1 MKDKLQRQIERLT
14 RAHRRRSRWQRLVAV
29 LACAVALYTLG
40 VLMMPAVA
48 MEGEPRC
55 GQAEHTHTD
64 TCYARVLTCG
74 QEEGDNHTHTEAC
87 DTRELTC
94 GLAEHIHTDVC
105 YQDAAKSTVTPEPGT
120 TAGPTA
126 TPKPEPTSEPTT
138 TPEPGMTTEP
148 TVTPEPGTTTE
159 PTASPEPGTTTEPT
173 ATPEPGTTTGP
184 TATPDQTEG
193 QEDDNGDQ
201 ADDASVFAVEKAEDG
216 VIARGNCGYDGYGSD
231 DSNLTWKLTGDGTLT
246 ISGNGA
252 MKNYGSEYWPG
263 GAPWDQY
270 SDKIVKI
277 IVEEGVTS
285 LGRNAFGSTMRNATE
300 IHLPESL
307 ITIGIRA
314 LRGYPWDTF
323 TIPKNV
329 RSINRFNDSDSVLNE
344 LIIPYDTQ
352 LDTSSY
358 KPEFYT
364 RKLVWDTDKNLDVLY
379 ARLDGFLKEVSI
391 GPNVTRICTSRIYNF
406 LDCLSSGGGKTLLWG
421 GQRWITIEQDMSF
434 GNGYPSYSCL
444 DNLTSGAY
452 YIDGQ
457 VGQGAFYRIENGKA
471 TLALLL
477 AADQTEYK
485 IPASIPASGDEGAAK
500 IPVTAIMAN
509 AFAKDVSLESLTIEA
524 PEKMVSLPDY
534 AFTGASQLEKING
547 ETQAK
552 EIMALFTNED
562 FQHGGMPF
570 LGTKIIGDSDIDST
584 LEGYTITST
593 DGTLQVKVKT
603 AAGSKYPIPTK
614 DNAYFYYTGEEAS
627 TSITITNP
635 GEHIQ
640 DTNMGDV
647 VRVYV
652 NLNGTGVTA
661 NYAAGKTYD
670 IVAKAG
676 DNSTGKTYQ
685 LTVTKIDD
693 VTWCYEFERPLNGD
707 TYSIDL
713 KQKAYS
719 GYVGNRDCIIRAIIA
734 KNTADRKQ
742 IPPLADQSYEKL
754 CWRVQPVKQKMT
766 SERISANL
774 ENRNGV
780 AEASIDT
787 RFVTISGV
795 GTTPPSGYGEEGLT
809 SVKLT
814 YTITLPENISL
825 PSGAA
830 EALAKGVN
838 NVNGRTII
846 SATLGNDRDSTQPR
860 MESVRYDA
868 EHREIIVTVY
878 SYYSYSRLNLARID
892 FTLQAANPEENTQYK
907 LPYRVTGTA
916 NFQFGDVQA
925 LEEVTGNIVIQTGT
939 AAIRPYFVINRANGY
954 NTPKLYWGQTY
965 PITVGVTNATL
976 YDFKDKFR
984 YVRYYLPG
992 DNYNDGKSS
1001 SYTYLSA
1008 DDLESI
1014 FGIDKQES
1022 DFWPEVSIT
1031 GAELCATPEQ
1041 KTITLK
1047 DGTTQ
1052 GMLTRQYSSVDTDT
1066 KYATPYSNGHAP
1078 AKTTNAQITIK
1089 LTSDRQQVEM
1099 ACQYYNGGTISIG
1112 PVTCDPTA
1120 VAMQQVLDNWGYVVT
1135 ESTKTEVVWSF
1146 SPDRTETV
1154 TVPSNKGYKIADFT
1168 VTVKDAFMF
1177 KYSDWGNSVTCRDSY
1192 YSSKLIAY
1200 ISRSEYDYA
1209 NAYTSG
1215 AGYGYGN
1222 ASLSTSYQINGREPE
1237 ENQQPT
1243 YGDVLQ
1249 HTDTFTIYR
1258 GTKVN
1263 GIVPLVDVTSG
1274 AQVLLA
1280 EAEKN
1285 RDRPWTAGLQTVTY
1299 NSRPYYL
1306 LDKAGTYK
1314 GVWLSGDGDNAGTYT
1329 YADEITVTGEAGA
1342 WTSRIRLYTAAD
1354 QTGDTGNDL
1363 AQSFYYLTQVSYN
1376 MVPQYSI
1383 NGIVWAG
1390 DHETHRLTTYY
1401 NGRVMNFDL
1410 TKEIVPEAPTEATGK
1425 KASVVSSGE
1434 TVIYRITLQARDG
1447 LTGQIKLQ
1455 GKDMKDLLPAS
1466 LKNFRWTKGKNITVS
1481 YDFGTGEGAGTIT
1494 GNRDNWT
1501 ITVPDAGKPNQQ
1513 ALTWGNDFSI
1523 SFGSQPVYIYVQLTY
1538 PQGDAWDAYVDAYSS
1553 AGVVNTFRAL
1563 GMDDSVSHSLKVT
1576 GKGVLQK
1583 GVYNTAIMKL
1593 KSYYGRAQGQF
1604 ISNKGTNSRNIY
1616 GTTGTYP
1623 FVTQY
1628 YITIANEGKGRLY
1641 LEEVQD
1647 ILPDGMTLKNL
1658 QSTPVAEERTFN
1670 LDSAVRT
1677 ITTDGSFP
1685 FAVCTTNGKNF
1696 TAVRVQVAASTA
1708 DLPDGRQKVTFTFTS
1723 GGSGTVKYDAESGK
1737 CYLESGQAIQFGYFC
1752 YSGSKTQSK
1761 DMAVNTAVMPYC
1773 DYNGGGIEVGTSRFA
1788 VKGSSQMEAVL
1799 PNDDTNPTINENAWA
1814 AGCGFAVDSADE
1826 KWLTSTVTQHLGK
1839 VEIGLSK
1846 TLYGST
1852 KSPNTKPNA
1861 VGNEEE
1867 VYWSVLVENKGTTA
1881 LEDYVISDEI
1891 QEPYSITN
1899 VKAHFGTT
1907 EEELKNRYVY
1917 ASLCSIR
1924 NYDKVKDTFQ
1934 VMCEYQ
1940 NKELKVNGNP
1950 VIMMATSYAEDG
1962 PHPVVK
1968 EDPSFSIAIVRDEES
1983 GKLRVNI
1990 RLAGATWAVQGGTY
2004 TDFRFTTKKQEGLLV
2019 NKTYTN
2025 TAWLTPLRDDLGWDG
2040 TATRGVI
2047 DEKLSAPYWAQTRT
2061 SIRSSANVM
2070 VSYGYSTSSSIAV
2083 SQTDPADNTVYST
2096 SSDEADTTT
2105 VLPNKNASVHYTMTV
2120 DNTVYDASPQALTK
2134 LVLINNMP
2142 QKGDHNP
2149 FQDDDM
2155 RGSEYQ
2161 MSLTEGN
2168 TFTIKASVRKKD
2180 GTFETKEID
2189 PKYIKIQY
2197 SEDIRFDGDD
2207 WNGKESVKWTTNP
2220 EGARS
2225 FRIIINDPSGASMPE
2240 HSKITVEYDAKADT
2254 PDSIQPGQTAYN
2266 SFGYHY
2272 QVKNGPELEAAPSG
2286 VGLRTPY
2293 VPTLQKRLE
2302 TPDGTA
2308 MAAGAD
2314 AKFRFVI
2321 YDGAAVT
2328 LQDGFTESDLAT
2340 VLHGHTYT
2348 YVEKMVASGQVES
2361 DAPWLKDLKKYNYE
2375 GNMWKET
2382 GADWTWQNGKTYHVI
2397 ELPVTGGY
2405 RYGSIN
2411 RNPAPSYSFT
2421 YNYTD
2426 KNPLQCVN
2434 IGTSWAAK
2442 LTKTDADSRA
2452 VLADAYFALY
2462 SKAQADQM
2470 LDTNYNALTVTKKP
2484 KESIT
2489 QEGAIWYLKSV
2500 DKTGAEGTLTWAEL
2514 TESEYLY
2521 VEVQAPNG
2529 YNLDSTVRKVSR
2541 PTGGGIEKVSVTNR
2555 PGYNLPETG
2564 GVGVW
2569 PFMAAG
2575 LLLSGT
2581 ALALL
2586 LKKRRT
2592 DS

>member
-64 TCYARVLTCG
+64 TCYTQVLTCG
-74 QEEGDNHTHTEAC
+74 QEAGDNHTHTEAC
-87 DTRELTC
+87 HTRELTC
-94 GLAEHIHTDVC
+94 GQAEHIHTDVC
-105 YQDAAKSTVTPEPGT
+105 YQDAAKSTATPKPEP
-120 TAGPTA
+120 AAEPTA
-126 TPKPEPTSEPTT
+126 TPKPEPTSEPT
-138 TPEPGMTTEP
+138 
-148 TVTPEPGTTTE
+148 V
-159 PTASPEPGTTTEPT
+159 
-173 ATPEPGTTTGP
+173 
-184 TATPDQTEG
+184 TPDQTEG

-201 ADDASVFAVEKAEDG
+201 ADDATVFAAEKAADD
-216 VIARGNCGYDGYGSD
+216 VIGSGNCGYGYD

-246 ISGNGA
+246 ISGTGA
-252 MKNYGSEYWPG
+252 MGNFGSDYWSG
-263 GAPWDQY
+263 GEPWGQY
-270 SDKIVKI
+270 CDKIKKI

-285 LGRNAFGSTMRNATE
+285 LGRNAFSSFMNNATE
-300 IHLPESL
+300 IQLPDSL
-307 ITIGIRA
+307 TSIGTRA
-314 LRGYPWDTF
+314 LSGYKWDTF

-329 RSINRFNDSDSVLNE
+329 RTIGNLYNQYMVMNE

-352 LDTSSY
+352 LDTSICA
-358 KPEFYT
+358 PQIYT
-364 RKLVWDTDKNLDVLY
+364 RKLVLDTDKSLDVGKVLY
-379 ARLDGFLKEVSI
+379 SGYSDASLKEVSI
-391 GPNVTRICTSRIYNF
+391 GPHVTKICTSQIFGSLY
-406 LDCLSSGGGKTLLWG
+406 CLANAESENLLWG
-421 GQRWITIEQDMSF
+421 GQRWITIEQDKIY
-434 GNGYPSYSCL
+434 GNEDPNLTTYSYRYL
-444 DNLTSGAY
+444 DNLTSGDY
-452 YIDGQ
+452 YIDGR

-477 AADQTEYK
+477 AADQTEYT
-485 IPASIPASGDEGAAK
+485 IPASIPASGEEGASQ

-509 AFAKDVSLESLTIEA
+509 AFAKTVSLQSLTIEA
-524 PEKMVSLPDY
+524 PDNIVSLPDY
-534 AFTGASQLEKING
+534 AFTGASQLEKIN
-547 ETQAK
+547 EKTQAK
-552 EIMALFTNED
+552 EIMALFTNEG

-570 LGTKIIGDSDIDST
+570 LGTKIIGDSDKDST
-584 LEGYTITST
+584 LNGYTITST

-603 AAGSKYPIPTK
+603 AAGSKYSPTTK
-614 DNAYFYYTGEEAS
+614 DNTYFYYTGEEAA

-635 GEHIQ
+635 GEHTQ
-640 DTNMGDV
+640 DTDMGDV

-676 DNSTGKTYQ
+676 DNSTGKTYK

-693 VTWCYEFERPLNGD
+693 ATCCYEFERPLNGD

-713 KQKAYS
+713 KQNAPS
-719 GYVGNRDCIIRAIIA
+719 GRVGNRDCIIRAVIA
-734 KNTADRKQ
+734 KKSTDIKQ
-742 IPPLADQSYEKL
+742 IPPLTDQKYEKL
-754 CWRVQPVKQKMT
+754 CWRAQPVEQEMMSYNT
-766 SERISANL
+766 IYNL
-774 ENRNGV
+774 RNSNGV
-780 AEASIDT
+780 GKAEIESP
-787 RFVTISGV
+787 FVSVSGV
-795 GTTPPSGYGEEGLT
+795 GTPPPSGFGEEKL
-809 SVKLT
+809 SAVKLT
-814 YTITLPENISL
+814 YTIALPDNISL

-838 NVNGRTII
+838 NVNGSTII
-846 SATLGNDRDSTQPR
+846 SASIGDRDATKPR
-860 MESVRYDA
+860 LESVGYDA
-868 EHREIIVTVY
+868 KNRKIIVTVY
-878 SYYSYSRLNLARID
+878 SYYSYGRLYLARIG
-892 FTLQAANPEENTQYK
+892 FTLQAANPEENTQYE
-907 LPYRVTGTA
+907 LPFRVTGTA
-916 NFQFGDVQA
+916 YFQLGDVQT
-925 LEEVTGNIVIQTGT
+925 LKETTGNIVIKTGT
-939 AAIRPYFVINRANGY
+939 AAIRPYIVINQSSSYY
-954 NTPKLYWGQTY
+954 NTPNLYWGQTY
-965 PITVGVTNATL
+965 PVTVGVSNDTL

-992 DNYNDGKSS
+992 DNNSDGQYS

-1008 DDLESI
+1008 NDLEGI
-1014 FGIDKQES
+1014 FGTGKQES
-1022 DFWPEVSIT
+1022 DFWPEVRIT
-1031 GAELCATPEQ
+1031 GAELCETPEQ

-1052 GMLTRQYSSVDTDT
+1052 GTLTRQYSSVDTPT
-1066 KYATPYSNGHAP
+1066 KYTTQFSSDHAP
-1078 AKTTNAQITIK
+1078 AKTTDAKITIK
-1089 LTSDRQQVEM
+1089 LTSDRQHVEM
-1099 ACQYYNGGTISIG
+1099 ACEYRNANGSTTSIG
-1112 PVTCDPTA
+1112 TVTCEPTA
-1120 VAMQQVLDNWGYVVT
+1120 AAMQQVLDKWGYVVT
-1135 ESTKTEVVWSF
+1135 LSTKTEVVWSF
-1146 SPDRTETV
+1146 SPDRAKTV
-1154 TVPSNKGYKIADFT
+1154 TVPRNEAYKIADFT

-1177 KYSDWGNSVTCRDSY
+1177 KNYDSGDSVTCRDSY
-1192 YSSKLIAY
+1192 YSGKLIAY
-1200 ISRSEYDYA
+1200 IIGSDYDYA
-1209 NAYTSG
+1209 HAIRYGN
-1215 AGYGYGN
+1215 GYGN
-1222 ASLSTSYQINGREPE
+1222 ASISTSYQINGREPE

-1243 YGDVLQ
+1243 HGDVLQ
-1249 HTDTFTIYR
+1249 HTDTFTICR

-1263 GIVPLVDVTSG
+1263 GIVPIVDVTSG

-1285 RDRPWTAGLQTVTY
+1285 KDRPWTAGLQTVTY
-1299 NSRPYYL
+1299 NNRKYYL
-1306 LDKAGTYK
+1306 LDKAETYN
-1314 GVWLSGDGDNAGTYT
+1314 GVWLSGDGDNVNTYT
-1329 YADEITVTGEAGA
+1329 YADEITVTGEAGS
-1342 WTSRIRLYTAAD
+1342 WTNMIRLYTTAD
-1354 QTGDTGNDL
+1354 QTENTSNDL
-1363 AQSFYYLTQVSYN
+1363 AQNFYYLTKVYSN

-1401 NGRVMNFDL
+1401 NRRVLNFDL

-1425 KASVVSSGE
+1425 KASAVSSGE
-1434 TVIYRITLQARDG
+1434 TVIYRITLRARDG

-1455 GKDMKDLLPAS
+1455 GKDIKDLLPAS
-1466 LKNFRWTKGKNITVS
+1466 LTGFRWTKDENITVI
-1481 YDFGTGEGAGTIT
+1481 YDSGTGEGAGMIT
-1494 GNRDNWT
+1494 GSQDDWK

-1523 SFGSQPVYIYVQLTY
+1523 SFGNQPVYIYVQLTY

-1553 AGVVNTFRAL
+1553 TGVVNTFQAM
-1563 GMDDSVSHSLKVT
+1563 GMDDSVSHNLKVT

-1583 GVYNTAIMKL
+1583 GVYNTAVVRL
-1593 KSYYGRAQGQF
+1593 TNSYGDKIGYF

-1616 GTTGTYP
+1616 GTTGTHP

-1641 LEEVQD
+1641 LEDVQD

-1658 QSTPVAEERTFN
+1658 QSNPVGSYYDF
-1670 LDSAVRT
+1670 SGSVWT
-1677 ITTDGSFP
+1677 ITTANSFP
-1685 FAVCTTNGKNF
+1685 FAECTTSGKNF
-1696 TAVRVQVAASTA
+1696 VAVKAQVAASI
-1708 DLPDGRQKVTFTFTS
+1708 DVLQDGRQRVTFTFTP
-1723 GGSGTVKYDAESGK
+1723 GESGTVKYDAESGK

-1752 YSGSKTQSK
+1752 YSGSKAQSK
-1761 DMAVNTAVMPYC
+1761 DIAVNTAVMPYC
-1773 DYNGGGIEVGTSRFA
+1773 DYNDGGIEVGTSRFA
-1788 VKGSSQMEAVL
+1788 VKDSSQMEAVL
-1799 PNDDTNPTINENAWA
+1799 PNDDTNPTINKNAWA
-1814 AGCGFAVDSADE
+1814 ADCGFAADPADE
-1826 KWLTSTVTQHLGK
+1826 TTKWLTSTVTQHLGK

-1846 TLYGST
+1846 TVYGST
-1852 KSPNTKPNA
+1852 KSQNTKPNA

-1881 LEDYVISDEI
+1881 LEDYVVSDEI
-1891 QEPYSITN
+1891 QEPYKIT
-1899 VKAHFGTT
+1899 VVRAYFGTT
-1907 EEELKNRYVY
+1907 EEELKSGRTY
-1917 ASLCSIR
+1917 AYLCSISD
-1924 NYDKVKDTFQ
+1924 YDEEKDTFLVGGQ
-1934 VMCEYQ
+1934 R
-1940 NKELKVNGNP
+1940 LKVN
-1950 VIMMATSYAEDG
+1950 DG
-1962 PHPVVK
+1962 PIKMQASTYGGAWRSHPVV
-1968 EDPSFSIAIVRDEES
+1968 EVDPSFYIAIVRDAVS

-1990 RLAGATWAVQGGTY
+1990 RLAGPTWAVQGGTY
-2004 TDFRFTTKKQEGLLV
+2004 TDFRFTTKKSEDSPLV
-2019 NKTYTN
+2019 NTTYTN

-2047 DEKLSAPYWAQTRT
+2047 DEKLSAPYWNQTRT

-2083 SQTDPADNTVYST
+2083 SQTDPTDNKVYTANSGA
-2096 SSDEADTTT
+2096 ADTTT
-2105 VLPNKNASVHYTMTV
+2105 VLPDKNSKVHYTLTV
-2120 DNTVYDASPQALTK
+2120 DNTVYASPQALTK
-2134 LVLINNMP
+2134 LVLINNLP
-2142 QKGDHNP
+2142 QEGDHNP

-2168 TFTIKASVRKKD
+2168 TFTIKVSVRKED

-2197 SEDIRFDGDD
+2197 SKDISFNGDD
-2207 WNGKESVKWTTNP
+2207 WNGKESDKWTNDP
-2220 EGARS
+2220 KGARS
-2225 FRIIINDPSGASMPE
+2225 FRIVIKDPTGVAMPA
-2240 HSKITVEYDAKADT
+2240 HSKVTIEYDAKADT
-2254 PDSIQPGQTAYN
+2254 PVSIEPGQTAYN

-2272 QVKNGPELEAAPSG
+2272 EVTSGAALEAAPSG

-2328 LQDGFTESDLAT
+2328 LQDGFTESDLASA
-2340 VLHGHTYT
+2340 LRGHTYT
-2348 YVEKMVASGQVES
+2348 YVEKTVAPGQVES
-2361 DAPWLKDLKKYNYE
+2361 DAPWLKDLKQYSYAENT
-2375 GNMWKET
+2375 WKK
-2382 GADWTWQNGKTYHVI
+2382 GSDDWTWQNGKTYHVI

-2411 RNPAPSYSFT
+2411 LSKARSYSFT
-2421 YNYTD
+2421 YNYAN
-2426 KNPLQCVN
+2426 KNTLQCVN

-2442 LTKTDADSRA
+2442 LTKTAKDTNAP
-2452 VLADAYFALY
+2452 LADAYFALY
-2462 SKAQADQM
+2462 SSALADQM
-2470 LDTNYNALTVTKKP
+2470 PKSDYDALTVTKKP
-2484 KESIT
+2484 AEHIK
-2489 QEGAIWYLKSV
+2489 QEDGTTWYLKSV
-2500 DKTGAEGTLTWAEL
+2500 EKTRTDGTLTWAEL
-2514 TESEYLY
+2514 TESDYLY
-2521 VEVQAPNG
+2521 IEVQAPNG

-2575 LLLSGT
+2575 LLLTGT